1 MHSQAL
7 TEEEPVPG
15 VSLEHVGAVLVLLR
29 LPEVAPAV
37 AGQGLRDVLHMVH
50 LQG

>member
-7 TEEEPVPG
+7 TEEECIPR
-15 VSLEHVGAVLVLLR
+15 VSLEHVGPVLVLLG
-29 LPEVAPAV
+29 LPEVAPTV
-37 AGQGLRDVLHMVH
+37 AGQGLRDVFHMVH